1 MPQQASKQADLALTL
16 APSAPRPF
24 FLQRL
29 FVFFF
34 ATHAQSFAAF
44 L

>member
-1 MPQQASKQADLALTL
+1 MPQQASKQADLALTF
-16 APSAPRPF
+16 SAFF

-34 ATHAQSFAAF
+34 ATHAQSFEAF